1 MRTAIR
7 WMSRKALWVVTAVSP
22 VVIAACY
29 GMEYMFSRHGVVVDR
44 STGAGIAG
52 IKVTCRSSTYGDTVD
67 YSTNSGQFWLENDDA
82 CSAVAFEDVDGALN
96 GSYQSRTVAV
106 SEVEDDGIVELD
118 PTATR

>member
-1 MRTAIR
+1 MRTVIR

-44 STGAGIAG
+44 STGVGIDG
-52 IKVTCRSSTYGDTVD
+52 IKVTCRSATYGDTSG
-67 YSTNSGQFWLENDDA
+67 YSSYSGQFWLENDEPCDA
-82 CSAVAFEDVDGALN
+82 VVFEDVDGAAN
-96 GSYQSRTVAV
+96 GSYQFRSVPL

-118 PTATR
+118 PTATP